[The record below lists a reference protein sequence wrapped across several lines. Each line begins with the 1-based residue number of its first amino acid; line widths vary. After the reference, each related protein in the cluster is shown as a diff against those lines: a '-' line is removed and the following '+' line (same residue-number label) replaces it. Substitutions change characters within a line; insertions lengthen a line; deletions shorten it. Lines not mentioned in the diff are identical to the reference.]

1 MLERWRL
8 QACARQGLLV
18 LALLVLL
25 AQSLGLAHRFVHP
38 TSVGPGHALALA
50 EGSQA
55 EAAVSPAAT
64 PAPWG
69 WGFGDHKSTADCQLY
84 DQLCHD
90 ALGLAL
96 CGVLALAVPKVWL
109 RWRVRER
116 LALHARFFSARAP
129 PVVLN

>member
-8 QACARQGLLV
+8 QTGVRQGLLV

-25 AQSLGLAHRFVHP
+25 AQSLGLAHRYVHAP
-38 TSVGPGHALALA
+38 SLGPSHAQAMA
-50 EGSQA
+50 ESSQD
-55 EAAVSPAAT
+55 EAAVPPAAT

-69 WGFGDHKSTADCQLY
+69 WVFGEHKTTADCQLY
-84 DQLCHD
+84 DQVCHD

-96 CGVLALAVPKVWL
+96 CGVLTLAVPTAWL
-109 RWRVRER
+109 RWQLRER

-129 PVVLN
+129 PLF

>member
-1 MLERWRL
+1 MLEGWRL
-8 QACARQGLLV
+8 QAGVRQGLLV

-25 AQSLGLAHRFVHP
+25 AQSLGLAHRFVHA
-38 TSVGPGHALALA
+38 SNSGLAHAQAMA

-55 EAAVSPAAT
+55 DAVVPPAAT

-69 WGFGDHKSTADCQLY
+69 WVFGEHKSTADCQLY

-90 ALGLAL
+90 ALGCAWS
-96 CGVLALAVPKVWL
+96 GVLAFAVPRAWL
-109 RWRVRER
+109 RWRLRER

-129 PVVLN
+129 PAVLN

>member
-8 QACARQGLLV
+8 HAGVRQGLLA

-25 AQSLGLAHRFVHP
+25 AQSLGLAHRFA
-38 TSVGPGHALALA
+38 HASALGFVQAQAMA
-50 EGSQA
+50 EGSPS
-55 EAAVSPAAT
+55 EVVMPSAAT

-69 WGFGDHKSTADCQLY
+69 GVFGEHKSTADCQLY

-96 CGVLALAVPKVWL
+96 ACVLAFAVSTAWL
-109 RWRVRER
+109 RWPLRER
-116 LALHARFFSARAP
+116 WALDARFFSARAP
-129 PVVLN
+129 PAVLN

>member
-8 QACARQGLLV
+8 QAGVRQGLLV

-25 AQSLGLAHRFVHP
+25 AQSLGLAHRFVHA
-38 TSVGPGHALALA
+38 SNSGLVHAQAMA

-55 EAAVSPAAT
+55 EAAVPPAAN

-69 WGFGDHKSTADCQLY
+69 WVFGEHKTSADCQLY

-90 ALGLAL
+90 ALGFAWS
-96 CGVLALAVPKVWL
+96 CVLAFAVPTAWL
-109 RWRVRER
+109 RWRLRER
-116 LALHARFFSARAP
+116 LGLHARFFSARAP
-129 PVVLN
+129 PAVLN